1 MKKVL
6 IYTAISLVLILS
18 ALYVYVKS
26 VIESFSVRFDL
37 SDFNIKDL
45 SFNSLDVGK
54 GTVEVKLKFIIKFF
68 SFFNISFSDLNL
80 KAYYKNDLV
89 AQSSSNS
96 ENKKEVTIISGVDNS
111 VYHTFDVRVNGNTI
125 NLIYQIQNKLNY
137 TINYELSLKVFGIQV
152 NYKGTYTNK

>member
-1 MKKVL
+1 VKKVL